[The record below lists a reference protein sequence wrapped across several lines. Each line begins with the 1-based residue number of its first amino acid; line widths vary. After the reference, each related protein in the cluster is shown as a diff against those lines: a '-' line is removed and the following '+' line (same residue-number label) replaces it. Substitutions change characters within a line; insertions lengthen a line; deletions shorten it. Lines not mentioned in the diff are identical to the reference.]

1 MTRKVRTRFAP
12 SPTGPL
18 HLGGIR
24 TALYAYLFAKK
35 NQGDFILRIEDT
47 DQNRSV
53 LGAEEYIIETL
64 RWAGII
70 PDEGVGFGGDFG
82 PYRQSDRK
90 DIYANYAQRLIEN
103 GSAYYAFD
111 TDEEIAAWRES
122 SAKLNHGI
130 SDAYNF
136 MTRGSMRNALTMP
149 SDEVARLI
157 NQKVPYVIRLKVDD
171 GEDLVFNDM
180 IRGDVA
186 FQKSQ
191 LDDRILIKSDG
202 MPTYH
207 LANVVDDYLMQV
219 TDVIRGEEWLAST
232 PHHILLYKAFG
243 WESLMPSFS
252 HLPLILKPDGKGKLS
267 KRDGDRLGFPVF
279 GLAWTDPESGETSLG
294 YRERGFEPHAFI
306 NFLAMLGWNDGTEK
320 EVFTMEELIQGFS
333 LERVHKAGAKF
344 NYEKA
349 VWFNQHFVMNM
360 SDEELIDYLRAELT
374 SFELTDV
381 FLNQYIK
388 LFKNR
393 VQFKRELL
401 EVGSYLYDSMRYID
415 KDTFAKKW
423 VAQTQVVVDDLISY
437 LEAVDALSA
446 TDIEH
451 FLTDYIK
458 SKELN
463 MGQIMPIFRIALTGI
478 MKGPS
483 VFETIEILGKE
494 KSVERLKRVP
504 DAYI

>member
-1 MTRKVRTRFAP
+1 
-12 SPTGPL
+12 
-18 HLGGIR
+18 
-24 TALYAYLFAKK
+24 
-35 NQGDFILRIEDT
+35 
-47 DQNRSV
+47 
-53 LGAEEYIIETL
+53 
-64 RWAGII
+64 
-70 PDEGVGFGGDFG
+70 
-82 PYRQSDRK
+82 
-90 DIYANYAQRLIEN
+90 
-103 GSAYYAFD
+103 
-111 TDEEIAAWRES
+111 
-122 SAKLNHGI
+122 
-130 SDAYNF
+130 
-136 MTRGSMRNALTMP
+136 
-149 SDEVARLI
+149 
-157 NQKVPYVIRLKVDD
+157 
-171 GEDLVFNDM
+171 
-180 IRGDVA
+180 
-186 FQKSQ
+186 
-191 LDDRILIKSDG
+191 
-202 MPTYH
+202 
-207 LANVVDDYLMQV
+207 
-219 TDVIRGEEWLAST
+219 
-232 PHHILLYKAFG
+232 
-243 WESLMPSFS
+243 
-252 HLPLILKPDGKGKLS
+252 
-267 KRDGDRLGFPVF
+267 
-279 GLAWTDPESGETSLG
+279 
-294 YRERGFEPHAFI
+294 
-306 NFLAMLGWNDGTEK
+306 
-320 EVFTMEELIQGFS
+320 
-333 LERVHKAGAKF
+333 
-344 NYEKA
+344 
-349 VWFNQHFVMNM
+349 M